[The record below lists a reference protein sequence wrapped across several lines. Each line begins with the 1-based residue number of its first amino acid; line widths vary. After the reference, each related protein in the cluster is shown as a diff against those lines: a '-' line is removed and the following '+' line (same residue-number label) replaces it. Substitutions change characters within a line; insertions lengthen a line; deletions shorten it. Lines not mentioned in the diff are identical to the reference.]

1 MPGELWIG
9 GAGVAHG
16 YRNDP
21 ERTADRFLDD
31 AGQRWYRT
39 GDLARYLPDGTLE
52 FLGRA
57 DHQVKIRG
65 HRIELGEVEGA
76 LRALPAVHAAVAAVV
91 GGASPRIAAAVTLD
105 TPAAADAL
113 LSDLATALPGYMV
126 PSRVVVLDEIPLT
139 GNGKPDRVAVRRILE
154 SDSDE
159 TEFVAPS
166 GALETALADLFGTV
180 LGGVTVGALT
190 IGATDDF
197 FALGGDSVLATG
209 LVARVREWLDAP
221 HAVVADIF
229 AARTVAGLAA
239 RLRAGDTDP
248 DRLEQVAEIYL
259 EVAGMDD
266 AEVLEHALA
275 GRSPATARPVTHSL
289 LG

>member
-1 MPGELWIG
+1 MTGELWIG

-21 ERTADRFLDD
+21 QRTADRFVDD

-65 HRIELGEVEGA
+65 HRVELGEVEGA

-105 TPAAADAL
+105 TPATADAL

-126 PSRVVVLDEIPLT
+126 PSRVEVLDEIPLT
-139 GNGKPDRVAVRRILE
+139 GNGKPDRVAIRRILE

-180 LGGVTVGALT
+180 LGGVTVGAVT
-190 IGATDDF
+190 IGTTDDF

-266 AEVLEHALA
+266 AEVLEHA
-275 GRSPATARPVTHSL
+275 
-289 LG
+289 